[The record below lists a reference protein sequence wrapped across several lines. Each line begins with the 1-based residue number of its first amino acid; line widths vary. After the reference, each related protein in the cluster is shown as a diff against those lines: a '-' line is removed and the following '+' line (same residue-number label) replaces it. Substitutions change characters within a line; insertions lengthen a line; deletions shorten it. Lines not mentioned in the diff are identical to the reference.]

1 MIKISDSEWKI
12 MNLLWEKTPK
22 TMMEITKELY
32 PETGWTKHTVMTLL
46 KRMESKDLIRHEE
59 GKRAK
64 QYYYN
69 IDRKEAVIEEKNNFL
84 NKVFRGNAGL
94 MINMML
100 EQGDLNN
107 EEIKELLKNL
117 ERMKGKQ

>member
-22 TMMEITKELY
+22 KMMEITKELY

-69 IDRKEAVIEEKNNFL
+69 IDRKEAVIEEKTTS
-84 NKVFRGNAGL
+84 
-94 MINMML
+94 
-100 EQGDLNN
+100 
-107 EEIKELLKNL
+107 
-117 ERMKGKQ
+117 